1 MFNLPDELTLHI
13 FGFFGHREL
22 PSCMLVSK
30 NWHRIISNDLIWYNL
45 LIRDFHYTEETAKRL
60 KKTKN
65 NLNYKELYRFCK
77 SYQLNHNQIQA
88 LQEFQTSRQE
98 FPSVASVAS
107 FDDGRFVVTWTSR
120 DGQDGSNDVVYGQ
133 LFNSDGTKNGEEF
146 QKQGITAEHLQGRDW
161 FNECDHVD
169 ALRYLLNTKHLSADE
184 AMQVLDGLTFCQ
196 ARGIA
201 DGLTKEE
208 VTQQPQHTYQP

>member
-77 SYQLNHNQIQA
+77 SYQLNYNQIQA
-88 LQEFQTSRQE
+88 LQEFQE
-98 FPSVASVAS
+98 
-107 FDDGRFVVTWTSR
+107 
-120 DGQDGSNDVVYGQ
+120 
-133 LFNSDGTKNGEEF
+133 
-146 QKQGITAEHLQGRDW
+146 QGITAEHLRGRDW
-161 FNECDHVD
+161 FSECDHVD